1 MRRLKRS
8 RYITGFDGI
17 RTLAVIAVIFYH
29 LFPYAMQGGLM
40 GVSIFFVISGYLITD
55 LLLQE
60 WEQNRKIDV
69 KAFYIRRMKRLYPGL
84 ITMLVGTI
92 AYITL
97 FQKELLAHIRMVFLT
112 NLTSIYNWYQ
122 IHTGQSYFDKFAIQS
137 PFTHLWSLSIEGQF
151 YLFWPLLIILMC
163 KYLPKKS
170 VRFFLLIGLSLLSA
184 LEMILLFK
192 VGSDPSRVYYG
203 TDTRVFSILIG
214 AALAIV
220 WPSSKLS
227 QKLPDESRRL
237 LNITGIVCAL
247 LVILSFFKMN
257 GEKAFVYH
265 GGMYLFSIISA
276 ILVATVAHPG
286 ANMNTWFTNPVF
298 TWIGKR
304 SYGIYIYQYPVMV
317 FFESKVKNIAAHPW
331 LYGLIEIAIILA
343 ISELSYRY
351 IEIPLKNFDYSQTL
365 IKVKQVFKRDKSH
378 LNSKI
383 GVAVGAIIFL
393 IAGAGL
399 VQQPTKKPQD
409 NALAKQIKENNDKVK
424 KRNSELKSSKKQST
438 EQVSSSSSSEVKKY
452 QLTAAQADR
461 ARNMKIT
468 AVGDSVLADG
478 ASSLQEIFPN
488 MYIDAKV
495 GRQSAEAA
503 KIVQQLAQTGKL
515 EQTVLI
521 SEGTNGAF
529 MGHEIQDIMNAAGKD
544 RQVYWINVHVP
555 TRRWQDQ
562 VNQDLA
568 SASKK
573 YKNLH
578 IIDWFS
584 YSQNH
589 ADWFY
594 NDNVHP
600 NPHGLEYY
608 GSFVA
613 KKIVK

>member
-1 MRRLKRS
+1 M
-8 RYITGFDGI
+8 
-17 RTLAVIAVIFYH
+17 
-29 LFPYAMQGGLM
+29 
-40 GVSIFFVISGYLITD
+40 
-55 LLLQE
+55 
-60 WEQNRKIDV
+60 
-69 KAFYIRRMKRLYPGL
+69 
-84 ITMLVGTI
+84 
-92 AYITL
+92 
-97 FQKELLAHIRMVFLT
+97 
-112 NLTSIYNWYQ
+112 
-122 IHTGQSYFDKFAIQS
+122 
-137 PFTHLWSLSIEGQF
+137 
-151 YLFWPLLIILMC
+151 
-163 KYLPKKS
+163 
-170 VRFFLLIGLSLLSA
+170 
-184 LEMILLFK
+184 
-192 VGSDPSRVYYG
+192 
-203 TDTRVFSILIG
+203 
-214 AALAIV
+214 
-220 WPSSKLS
+220 
-227 QKLPDESRRL
+227 
-237 LNITGIVCAL
+237 
-247 LVILSFFKMN
+247 
-257 GEKAFVYH
+257 
-265 GGMYLFSIISA
+265 
-276 ILVATVAHPG
+276 
-286 ANMNTWFTNPVF
+286 
-298 TWIGKR
+298 
-304 SYGIYIYQYPVMV
+304 
-317 FFESKVKNIAAHPW
+317 
-331 LYGLIEIAIILA
+331 
-343 ISELSYRY
+343 
-351 IEIPLKNFDYSQTL
+351 
-365 IKVKQVFKRDKSH
+365 
-378 LNSKI
+378 
-383 GVAVGAIIFL
+383 
-393 IAGAGL
+393 
-399 VQQPTKKPQD
+399 
-409 NALAKQIKENNDKVK
+409 
-424 KRNSELKSSKKQST
+424 
-438 EQVSSSSSSEVKKY
+438 KKY
-452 QLTAAQADR
+452 QLTAAQADK

-613 KKIVK
+613 KKIV

>member
-69 KAFYIRRMKRLYPGL
+69 KAFYTRRMKRLYPGL

-97 FQKELLAHIRMVFLT
+97 FQKDLLAHIRMVFLT

-163 KYLPKKS
+163 KYLPKKN

-184 LEMILLFK
+184 LEMMLLFK

-247 LVILSFFKMN
+247 LIILSFFKMN

-276 ILVATVAHPG
+276 ILVNSSTSG
-286 ANMNTWFTNPVF
+286 
-298 TWIGKR
+298 
-304 SYGIYIYQYPVMV
+304 SQY
-317 FFESKVKNIAAHPW
+317 E
-331 LYGLIEIAIILA
+331 Y
-343 ISELSYRY
+343 
-351 IEIPLKNFDYSQTL
+351 
-365 IKVKQVFKRDKSH
+365 
-378 LNSKI
+378 
-383 GVAVGAIIFL
+383 
-393 IAGAGL
+393 L
-399 VQQPTKKPQD
+399 V
-409 NALAKQIKENNDKVK
+409 
-424 KRNSELKSSKKQST
+424 
-438 EQVSSSSSSEVKKY
+438 Y
-452 QLTAAQADR
+452 
-461 ARNMKIT
+461 
-468 AVGDSVLADG
+468 
-478 ASSLQEIFPN
+478 
-488 MYIDAKV
+488 
-495 GRQSAEAA
+495 
-503 KIVQQLAQTGKL
+503 
-515 EQTVLI
+515 
-521 SEGTNGAF
+521 
-529 MGHEIQDIMNAAGKD
+529 
-544 RQVYWINVHVP
+544 
-555 TRRWQDQ
+555 
-562 VNQDLA
+562 
-568 SASKK
+568 
-573 YKNLH
+573 
-578 IIDWFS
+578 
-584 YSQNH
+584 
-589 ADWFY
+589 
-594 NDNVHP
+594 
-600 NPHGLEYY
+600 
-608 GSFVA
+608 
-613 KKIVK
+613 